1 MVNSIELIREKN
13 ELNRKMDGRHEH
25 GFHFTK
31 EEPQMEIGKSTI
43 YVCVPTHQ
51 VYVLNVINN
60 QRTANKNKKV
70 TPFTPIFVF
79 PHPGKKKNVTPFH
92 PTRTGKYLKGLKMSS
107 IGENLEP
114 QKLSYNG

>member
-1 MVNSIELIREKN
+1 MVNSIESIREKN
-13 ELNRKMDGRHEH
+13 ELNRKMDRRHEH

-31 EEPQMEIGKSTI
+31 EEPQMEIGKEYCLRACSH
-43 YVCVPTHQ
+43 THQ
-51 VYVLNVINN
+51 VHVLNVINN

-79 PHPGKKKNVTPFH
+79 PHPEKKNVTPFH
-92 PTRTGKYLKGLKMSS
+92 PTRTGKYLKVLKMSS

-114 QKLSYNG
+114 QKLFYNG

>member
-1 MVNSIELIREKN
+1 
-13 ELNRKMDGRHEH
+13 MDGRHEH

-79 PHPGKKKNVTPFH
+79 PHPGKKKCDSFSPHQDRKIFKRFENV
-92 PTRTGKYLKGLKMSS
+92 KYRR
-107 IGENLEP
+107 
-114 QKLSYNG
+114 KLGATETFL